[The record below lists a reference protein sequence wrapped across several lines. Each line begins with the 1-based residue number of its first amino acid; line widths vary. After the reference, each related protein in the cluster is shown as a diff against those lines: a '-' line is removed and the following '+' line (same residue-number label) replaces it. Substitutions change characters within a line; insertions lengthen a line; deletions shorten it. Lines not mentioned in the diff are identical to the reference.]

1 MHDKKRGGWGACAG
15 QASLSALIIKEMQPS
30 AWKFLSDARQ
40 MAQLRH
46 RRPYL
51 FGEGRLRLDKDR
63 GLCYEA
69 EKSGGRG
76 CGGAEGVIK
85 FHRPKSDNRR
95 KESV

>member
-1 MHDKKRGGWGACAG
+1 
-15 QASLSALIIKEMQPS
+15 
-30 AWKFLSDARQ
+30 
-40 MAQLRH
+40 
-46 RRPYL
+46 
-51 FGEGRLRLDKDR
+51 
-63 GLCYEA
+63 LCYEA